1 MRSPRLS
8 LHLALAGVLTAGV
21 ALAAPFASA
30 QEVKMPCS
38 TARVIVPWPAGGES
52 DIITRVFTDAAN
64 KLGAKPQLQVVNVSG
79 QAGNKGTKDALA
91 APADGCTV
99 FNVHQSII
107 SAYLTGR
114 TDFTWDAFIPI
125 GGVTVTAMILG
136 AHPSAPFTDLKTLQA
151 YAKANPEKVLAGA
164 SLGSTSHFNLA
175 RMQNALGVKFKYIAY
190 DGTRERM
197 TALLSNTI
205 QLGQLSETAAA
216 QYMKSGEL
224 KVLGLIYKEKSR
236 LVPEMKTAKD
246 QGFDLSVGT
255 NRGFMLQKG
264 TPKPVVDYYIAL
276 VKKVS
281 ENKDFIRQI
290 EEKGSFIWN
299 PVGADYVKWWEKE
312 FADWKSDAMAV
323 GLYEPKK
330 KS

>member
-1 MRSPRLS
+1 MRRRKLWSRAAIAGAFSTGFL
-8 LHLALAGVLTAGV
+8 LTCGLAQ
-21 ALAAPFASA
+21 AA
-30 QEVKMPCS
+30 QMPCS

-64 KLGAKPQLQVVNVSG
+64 KLGAKPHLQVVNVTG

-125 GGVTVTAMILG
+125 GGITVTAMILG

-151 YAKANPEKVLAGA
+151 YAKANPDKVLAGA

-175 RMQNALGVKFKYIAY
+175 RMQNALGVKFKYVAY

-224 KVLGLIYKEKSR
+224 KVLGLVYKDKSA
-236 LVPEMKTAKD
+236 LVPAMKTAKE
-246 QGFDLSVGT
+246 QGFDISVGT

-264 TPKPVVDYYIAL
+264 TPKPVVDYYIDL
-276 VKKVS
+276 VKKVAA
-281 ENKDFIRQI
+281 NKDFIRQI
-290 EEKGSFIWN
+290 EEKGSFIWS
-299 PVGADYVKWWEKE
+299 VGGNDYAKWWEQE
-312 FADWKSDAMAV
+312 FKDWKADAIAV
-323 GLYEPKK
+323 GLYKPQG